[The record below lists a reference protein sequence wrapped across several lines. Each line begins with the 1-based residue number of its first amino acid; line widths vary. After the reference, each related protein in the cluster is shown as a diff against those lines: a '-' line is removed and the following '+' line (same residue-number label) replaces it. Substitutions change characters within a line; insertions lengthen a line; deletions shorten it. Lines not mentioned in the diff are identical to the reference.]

1 VRSNDRVFGLHDSG
15 AMDEKRV
22 IELLRGLPEGVTELY
37 FHVATR
43 RCPEIDRTT
52 PRYRHEAELAAL
64 TSPRVAELLS
74 RGDIE
79 SIAYRDL

>member
-1 VRSNDRVFGLHDSG
+1 
-15 AMDEKRV
+15 
-22 IELLRGLPEGVTELY
+22 
-37 FHVATR
+37 VATR